1 MIFCECEW
9 YCVAKALALGF
20 CNNDKQ
26 ITKSIVASMRVEF
39 GEYMTRTED
48 GGWRRKTNGELT
60 ALYKDSNI
68 VQYIKAQRIRCLGHV
83 GKMPD
88 QRYAKKTL
96 LEVERGKKKEGKT
109 EEEMAGSGN
118 NRLKKAGRNG
128 LEQWRKIVKNSC
140 NDMENGM

>member
-96 LEVERGKKKEGKT
+96 LEVERGKKKRVRPKKKWLEAVTTDLRKLGVT
-109 EEEMAGSGN
+109 DWN
-118 NRLKKAGRNG
+118 NGEK
-128 LEQWRKIVKNSC
+128 
-140 NDMENGM
+140 

>member
-96 LEVERGKKKEGKT
+96 LEVERGKKKRVIPKKKWLEAVTTDLRKLGVT
-109 EEEMAGSGN
+109 DWN
-118 NRLKKAGRNG
+118 NGEK
-128 LEQWRKIVKNSC
+128 
-140 NDMENGM
+140 